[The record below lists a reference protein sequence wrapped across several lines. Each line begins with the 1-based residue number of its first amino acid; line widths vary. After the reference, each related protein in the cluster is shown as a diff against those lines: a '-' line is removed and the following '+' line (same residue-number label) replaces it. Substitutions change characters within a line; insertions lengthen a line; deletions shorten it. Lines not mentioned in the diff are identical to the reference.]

1 MYIPF
6 MIIFSFIFSYFILPK
21 FILALMIILL
31 LNSIAI
37 VLFML
42 LFNSIHPCGLFLFS
56 LIMNAVSLI
65 LFHYLWLESK
75 NAIIVNSVVPFV
87 NLLIWILTSFFI
99 SESDSL
105 TEESYIFFLL
115 YFNYLIFIVI
125 YALSLALVALALAI
139 AVGILA
145 LIIMIFAGCG
155 GK

>member
-6 MIIFSFIFSYFILPK
+6 MIIFSFLFSYFILPK
-21 FILALMIILL
+21 FILDLMIILF

-56 LIMNAVSLI
+56 LIMNAASLI

-75 NAIIVNSVVPFV
+75 NAIIVNSVIPFV
-87 NLLIWILTSFFI
+87 NLLIWILTTFGS
-99 SESDSL
+99 SESDFS
-105 TEESYIFFLL
+105 EEKYIFYVLF
-115 YFNYLIFIVI
+115 FNYLIFIVI
-125 YALSLALVALALAI
+125 YALELLLVALALAI

-145 LIIMIFAGCG
+145 LIIMIFAGCS